1 MSELPAVTGHPR
13 RWFILSIL
21 TLSLVMVVASVS
33 SMNLALPAI
42 QRGLNAT
49 ASQIVWINAS
59 YALMLAAILLP
70 SGALGDRFGRR
81 GALLVGL
88 GIMLTGSVLGA
99 TSGSAAQ
106 IIAWRCLM
114 GVGAGLVMPA
124 TLSILT
130 TVFPANERSKAIAI
144 WAGFAGAGGAIG
156 ILAAGVLLEFF
167 WWGSI
172 FFVNIPI
179 AVVLFV
185 LTVLFVP
192 SSRDSLRH
200 PMDPLGGLLSAGA
213 LAALV
218 FALVQGP
225 EYGWTDPRILG
236 SAVTSVLLGRAWVVA
251 ERRREHPML
260 DPSLFRI
267 PRFGLGSLGIASA
280 FAVMF
285 GMFFGFAQFMQ
296 FVLGYSA
303 LDTAIR
309 TLPFAATMIAFSQL
323 GPRLA
328 SRIGVRSVIAGGLL
342 LTSIGLLWMSAVNV
356 SSGYLQVVGGLSLAA
371 AGMALAFP
379 AATEAIVGSLPQDKA
394 GVASAV
400 NDTTREVGAAVG
412 IALLGSLMSSGYR
425 RSVGDAFDALPAA
438 AAEAAR
444 DSVGAALHVAQQAPE
459 SVRSGLVL
467 TARTGFAEGYSLAM
481 MVGAALLVTTAAVVF
496 RWFPKD

>member
-1 MSELPAVTGHPR
+1 MSELPTVTGHPR

-172 FFVNIPI
+172 FFVNIPDRKSTRLNSSHVVI
-179 AVVLFV
+179 SYAVFCLKQKKK
-185 LTVLFVP
+185 TK
-192 SSRDSLRH
+192 
-200 PMDPLGGLLSAGA
+200 
-213 LAALV
+213 
-218 FALVQGP
+218 
-225 EYGWTDPRILG
+225 T
-236 SAVTSVLLGRAWVVA
+236 
-251 ERRREHPML
+251 
-260 DPSLFRI
+260 
-267 PRFGLGSLGIASA
+267 
-280 FAVMF
+280 
-285 GMFFGFAQFMQ
+285 
-296 FVLGYSA
+296 
-303 LDTAIR
+303 R
-309 TLPFAATMIAFSQL
+309 T
-323 GPRLA
+323 
-328 SRIGVRSVIAGGLL
+328 
-342 LTSIGLLWMSAVNV
+342 
-356 SSGYLQVVGGLSLAA
+356 
-371 AGMALAFP
+371 
-379 AATEAIVGSLPQDKA
+379 
-394 GVASAV
+394 
-400 NDTTREVGAAVG
+400 
-412 IALLGSLMSSGYR
+412 
-425 RSVGDAFDALPAA
+425 
-438 AAEAAR
+438 
-444 DSVGAALHVAQQAPE
+444 
-459 SVRSGLVL
+459 
-467 TARTGFAEGYSLAM
+467 
-481 MVGAALLVTTAAVVF
+481 
-496 RWFPKD
+496 

>member
-1 MSELPAVTGHPR
+1 MSELPTFTGHPR

-42 QRGLNAT
+42 QRGLDAT

-70 SGALGDRFGRR
+70 AGALGDRFGRR
-81 GALLVGL
+81 GALLIGL

-99 TSGSAAQ
+99 TSGSASQ

-130 TVFPANERSKAIAI
+130 TVFPVDERSRAIAI

-179 AVVLFV
+179 AIALFV

-236 SAVTSVLLGRAWVVA
+236 SAVASVLFGRAWMVA
-251 ERRREHPML
+251 ERHREHPML

-267 PRFGLGSLGIASA
+267 PRFGLGSFGIASA

-303 LDTAIR
+303 LDTAVR
-309 TLPFAATMIAFSQL
+309 TLPFAATMITFSQL
-323 GPRLA
+323 GPKLA
-328 SRIGVRSVIAGGLL
+328 ARINVRSVIAGGLV
-342 LTSIGLLWMSAVNV
+342 LTSVGLLWLSTVNV
-356 SSGYLQVVGGLSLAA
+356 SSGYLHVVGGLCLAA
-371 AGMALAFP
+371 AGMALSFP
-379 AATEAIVGSLPQDKA
+379 AATEAIVTSLPQDKA

-400 NDTTREVGAAVG
+400 NDTTREVGAAIG

-425 RSVGDAFDALPAA
+425 RSVGDSFDALPAA

-459 SVRSGLVL
+459 SLRSGLVL
-467 TARTGFAEGYSLAM
+467 TARTGFAEGFSLAM
-481 MVGAALLVTTAAVVF
+481 MAGAALLVTTASVVF